1 MQEPT
6 MKRLSLAMSTL
17 VLCVCAAAAQS
28 AKPPGD
34 ADGKP
39 INITANFQMRIP
51 IDASASM
58 ADVTKALTQANQ
70 SLGDLANREC
80 DLLTDA
86 FKSDCRV
93 VQLNMGANVNDRR
106 GMQQFNNDFGGMQRS
121 VNANLNATYELTS
134 QADAAKNPAAA
145 K

>member
-1 MQEPT
+1 
-6 MKRLSLAMSTL
+6 
-17 VLCVCAAAAQS
+17 
-28 AKPPGD
+28 
-34 ADGKP
+34 
-39 INITANFQMRIP
+39 MRIP